1 MNQQTTDRLRK
12 PQRPLCTQYL
22 PGDTPKLRPLP
33 GAGQNLS
40 VNDGRTQKR
49 LGVGIFR
56 VPSDQEKNT
65 KPTLGRRGCRELE
78 HLIKT
83 LLRVCGKIG
92 DSGLAVDAEHYRRGR
107 ALGGHNTMNAISTL
121 ASSPSSG
128 RTRENARVD
137 VGAGD
142 LLPPTVTLIR
152 RGLAKGEHR
161 YLL

>member
-1 MNQQTTDRLRK
+1 MPPRERMVQYHCKAYRLRK

-40 VNDGRTQKR
+40 VNNGRAQKR

-65 KPTLGRRGCRELE
+65 KPTLGWRGCRELE

-92 DSGLAVDAEHYRRGR
+92 DSGLAVDAE
-107 ALGGHNTMNAISTL
+107 
-121 ASSPSSG
+121 
-128 RTRENARVD
+128 
-137 VGAGD
+137 
-142 LLPPTVTLIR
+142 
-152 RGLAKGEHR
+152 
-161 YLL
+161 